1 MDVLRGAVEIEE
13 ERGQQRRMG
22 IELKGKR
29 IGGAE
34 VGVEMKRA
42 VEEQRGRRG

>member
-13 ERGQQRRMG
+13 ERGQQRGMG
-22 IELKGKR
+22 IQLKGKR

-34 VGVEMKRA
+34 VGVEVKRA